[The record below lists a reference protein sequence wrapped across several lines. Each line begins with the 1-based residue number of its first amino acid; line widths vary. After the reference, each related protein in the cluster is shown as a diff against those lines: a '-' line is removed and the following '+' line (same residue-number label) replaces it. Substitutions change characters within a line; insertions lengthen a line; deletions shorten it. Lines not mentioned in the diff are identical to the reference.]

1 MRTRVTKSTGNPAR
15 LLKGHLHAAAAVK
28 RVNSNGNP
36 RSAVAVWADA
46 LAVADGSAE
55 LARKI
60 TDLQNLAGEIRLTA
74 EQRHPNQ
81 LLSVN
86 VALGQFESGTLVVGQ
101 LSFQD
106 YWTRID
112 GDHLINYLTAWSELF
127 DGSDDLHLVV
137 IDTNSLRT
145 HMEALLE
152 EVTAATDLPDELK
165 SHVLTHLRSI
175 IDYLVNGDTRTT
187 GVFRLLLSSLAGKVL
202 GDKEAAEQLAKSKAG
217 RAIIA
222 MAFAAAG
229 IVGLPSAIDV
239 LQGVVGGELPPPDPQ
254 VQILIH
260 SDCHPEPLEL
270 DTGPEPKAI
279 GPGSNG
285 DSLTAG
291 TSSEDSPG

>member
-1 MRTRVTKSTGNPAR
+1 MTKSIGNPAR

-28 RVNSNGNP
+28 RVNSSGNP
-36 RSAVAVWADA
+36 RSAVAVWADG
-46 LAVADGSAE
+46 LAAADGSAE

-187 GVFRLLLSSLAGKVL
+187 GVLRLLLSSLGGKVL
-202 GDKEAAEQLAKSKAG
+202 GDKEVAEQLAKSKAG

-270 DTGPEPKAI
+270 DAGPEPKAI

-285 DSLTAG
+285 DSPTAG
-291 TSSEDSPG
+291 TSSEDTPG